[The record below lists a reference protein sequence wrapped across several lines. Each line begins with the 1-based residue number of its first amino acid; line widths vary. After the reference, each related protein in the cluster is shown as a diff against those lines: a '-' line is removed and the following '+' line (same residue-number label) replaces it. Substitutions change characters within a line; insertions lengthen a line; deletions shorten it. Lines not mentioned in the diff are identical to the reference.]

1 MSGSAVITVVSA
13 IVICI
18 IIMLLCLLILR
29 NSPSKGKKTK
39 GRRSKKKARRGTA
52 AVRSTHAGSAPVPS
66 SPAPSGDGDTAMMSV
81 PLLKAQPDED
91 LLKYSNYVKSYLKT
105 EHDTEIRVVGLKKYY
120 SERHGFDCVDF
131 IYAVVSG
138 MSPYEFKSVRNALD
152 TAMTNVSGVNV
163 ITFPVEGSSEN
174 TYRTTFYLSS

>member
-1 MSGSAVITVVSA
+1 MSGRAVIIVICA

-18 IIMLLCLLILR
+18 VIMLLCLLILR
-29 NSPSKGKKTK
+29 DSPSKRKKSKVGK
-39 GRRSKKKARRGTA
+39 SKKKTRRGTA
-52 AVRSTHAGSAPVPS
+52 AVRGVRAGSVS
-66 SPAPSGDGDTAMMSV
+66 SPPSPTPGDTAMKGV
-81 PLLKAQPDED
+81 PLIKAQPDED

-105 EHDTEIRVVGLKKYY
+105 EYDTEISVVGLKKYY

-131 IYAVVSG
+131 TYLVVSG

-152 TAMTNVSGVNV
+152 TAMTNVSGVNA

>member
-1 MSGSAVITVVSA
+1 MSGRAVITVISA
-13 IVICI
+13 TVICI

-29 NSPSKGKKTK
+29 GSPSKGKKSKVRKSKNKT
-39 GRRSKKKARRGTA
+39 RRSTA
-52 AVRSTHAGSAPVPS
+52 AVKSVRAGSASSPS
-66 SPAPSGDGDTAMMSV
+66 SPAPGDTAMKGV
-81 PLLKAQPDED
+81 PLLKAQPDKD
-91 LLKYSNYVKSYLKT
+91 LHKYSNYVKSYLKIK
-105 EHDTEIRVVGLKKYY
+105 HDTEIRVVGLKKYY

-131 IYAVVSG
+131 TYMVVSG

-152 TAMTNVSGVNV
+152 TAMTNVSGVNA

>member
-1 MSGSAVITVVSA
+1 MSGRAVIIVISA

-29 NSPSKGKKTK
+29 DSPSKGKKAK
-39 GRRSKKKARRGTA
+39 AIKSKKKTA
-52 AVRSTHAGSAPVPS
+52 P
-66 SPAPSGDGDTAMMSV
+66 GDTAIKDV

-105 EHDTEIRVVGLKKYY
+105 KHDTEIRVVGLKKYY
-120 SERHGFDCVDF
+120 SERHGFYCVDF
-131 IYAVVSG
+131 TYLVVSG

-152 TAMTNVSGVNV
+152 TAMTNVSGVNA